1 MSVGYICMFG
11 DDNERLFG
19 VDRRANMKGIG
30 LTGLAAVLGGS
41 SGGAVAAQSDGAG
54 GGHGPLRNSRF
65 LVEIDGVV
73 TAGFNRVELP
83 EAVIPEVQYREGN
96 DASSA
101 RTLTAGGNNEF
112 GSLLLEK
119 GVDDSLELYEWFKQ
133 AQQGKMEEARRAMAV
148 VLLDQRANHRARWE
162 FESAWPARYDAPD
175 LDAQSHEVAVEKFE
189 ILHEGM
195 DRVS

>member
-1 MSVGYICMFG
+1 MFG

-19 VDRRANMKGIG
+19 VDRRGIMKGIG

-41 SGGAVAAQSDGAG
+41 SGGSVAAQSDNAG
-54 GGHGPLRNSRF
+54 GGPHGPLRNSRF
-65 LVEIDGVV
+65 IVEIDGVV

-101 RTLTAGGNNEF
+101 RKLTAGGNNEY
-112 GSLLLEK
+112 GSLLLER
-119 GVDDSLELYEWFKQ
+119 GVDNSLELYEWFKL

-148 VLLDQRANHRARWE
+148 VLLDQRGNSAARWQ
-162 FESAWPARYDAPD
+162 FENAWPARYDAPD
-175 LDAQSHEVAVEKFE
+175 LDAQSHEVAIEKFE

-195 DRVS
+195 ERVS

>member
-1 MSVGYICMFG
+1 MFG

-19 VDRRANMKGIG
+19 VDRRGIMKGIG

-41 SGGAVAAQSDGAG
+41 SGGAVAAQNDGAG

-83 EAVIPEVQYREGN
+83 EAVIPEVQYREGT
-96 DASSA
+96 DISTA
-101 RTLTAGGNNEF
+101 RKLTAGGNNEF

-133 AQQGKMEEARRAMAV
+133 AQQGKMGEARRAMAV
-148 VLLDQRANHRARWE
+148 VLLDQRANPSARWE
-162 FESAWPARYDAPD
+162 FKDAWPARYDAPD
-175 LDAQSHEVAVEKFE
+175 LDAQSHEVAIEKFE